1 VDHGSPVTPATATT
15 GIVLHFGLHQVTKK
29 PRTFQGG
36 ASGSDDAIVTYART
50 PPEALEGLPA
60 FAVRLVLVV
69 MARAYAGDFGRRQR
83 VLRGKIGIN
92 EVESDVVVT
101 R

>member
-1 VDHGSPVTPATATT
+1 M
-15 GIVLHFGLHQVTKK
+15 
-29 PRTFQGG
+29 
-36 ASGSDDAIVTYART
+36 
-50 PPEALEGLPA
+50 EGLPV
-60 FAVRLVLVV
+60 FTLRLVLVV
-69 MARAYAGDFGRRQR
+69 AARAYAGDFDGRQR

>member
-1 VDHGSPVTPATATT
+1 MRSSNLSA
-15 GIVLHFGLHQVTKK
+15 L
-29 PRTFQGG
+29 
-36 ASGSDDAIVTYART
+36 AS
-50 PPEALEGLPA
+50 EALEGGPV
-60 FAVRLVLVV
+60 FAVRLVVV
-69 MARAYAGDFGRRQR
+69 AAARAYAGDFDGRQR